1 MTSAYISSA
10 LATSVRSTPGGV
22 GSAVGPLTSDTRA
35 PSRAAAAA
43 TAYPI
48 FPVLWLVRKR
58 TGSRA
63 SRVGPAVTSTSTPAS
78 APPSNRAMT
87 RAAIS
92 SGSSIRP
99 GPTSPHAWSPS
110 PGPSI
115 STPRS
120 SSANTFARV
129 APACHICRFIAG
141 ASTSG
146 AVVARHRVVRRS
158 SASPCAS
165 RASTLAVAGATSTMS
180 AHRASSM
187 CPIPASACSSSS
199 SQCTGLEESA
209 WNVSGVTNS
218 RAAAVITTRTS
229 HSRTR
234 NRRTRSAAL

>member
-1 MTSAYISSA
+1 MTSACISSA
-10 LATSVRSTPGGV
+10 LVTSRRSTPRGA

-35 PSRAAAAA
+35 PASAAAAA

-58 TGSRA
+58 TGSSA
-63 SRVGPAVTSTSTPAS
+63 SLVGPAVTRTSTPSS
-78 APPSNRAMT
+78 APPRNRAAT

-99 GPTSPHAWSPS
+99 GPISPHAWSPS

-120 SSANTFARV
+120 SSASTFARV
-129 APACHICRFIAG
+129 ALACHICWFIAG
-141 ASTSG
+141 ATTRG
-146 AVVARHRVVRRS
+146 AVVARHRVERRS
-158 SASPCAS
+158 SASPWAS
-165 RASTLAVAGATSTMS
+165 RASTLAVAGATSTRS

-199 SQCTGLEESA
+199 SQCTGLDESA
-209 WNVSGVTNS
+209 WKVNGATNS
-218 RAAAVITTRTS
+218 RAPAVITTLTS
-229 HSRTR
+229 NSLSR